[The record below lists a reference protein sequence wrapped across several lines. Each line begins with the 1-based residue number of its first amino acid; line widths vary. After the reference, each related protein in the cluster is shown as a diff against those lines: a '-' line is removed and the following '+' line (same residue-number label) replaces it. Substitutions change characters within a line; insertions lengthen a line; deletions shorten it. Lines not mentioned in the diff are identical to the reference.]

1 MPKIL
6 KKTQYSILSQH
17 PDGLVTLFF
26 TELWERFSYYGM
38 RAILVL
44 YLVSEVD
51 SKNPGLGWSN
61 SEAISLY
68 GWYTALVYIACIP
81 GGIIADK
88 FLTSSKAVLIG
99 GSLLC
104 LGHLSLAIQ
113 DYLFFYLGL
122 ILIIVGVGLLK
133 PSISTL
139 VGSLYHQNDVS
150 RDQGF
155 TIFYIG
161 INIGAF
167 LASLLVGYVGEVLG
181 WHYGFSLAGIGM
193 ILGQTFFYFG
203 RNKFKNSN
211 PQEKKISNLQKKLDR
226 IEIDR
231 IKLIVISSF
240 ILIIFWAS
248 FEQAGG
254 LMNIFAF
261 QKTDRFLGLINF
273 EIPASWF
280 QSINPLMIIFLGFY
294 VSLFWLFLENKKIVN
309 SSIVK
314 IAVGIIIMG
323 LGFIFMFFA
332 ALEYEVYGMSSM
344 YWLLL
349 AYLFHTLGELCASPV
364 ILSYITKLSPKRLVS
379 SIMGI
384 YFAAI
389 GVGNKLAG
397 SIGQYSEKL
406 GEKLIFLGITSVCI
420 SVGLIVILFNKRLS
434 KMSHGIDN

>member
-1 MPKIL
+1 MPLSTLLKDKKIL
-6 KKTQYSILSQH
+6 SNH

-44 YLVSEVD
+44 YLVSETN
-51 SKNPGLGWSN
+51 SSNPGLGWTN

-68 GWYTALVYIACIP
+68 GWYTALVYLSCIP

-88 FLTSSKAVLIG
+88 YLSSQKAVIWG
-99 GSLLC
+99 GVLLC
-104 LGHLSLAIQ
+104 FGHLSLAIQ
-113 DYLFFYLGL
+113 NLSFFYGGL
-122 ILIIVGVGLLK
+122 LLIIVGVGLLK

-139 VGSLYHQNDVS
+139 VGSLYSANDIK

-167 LASLLVGYVGEVLG
+167 LASLIVGYVGEVFG

-193 ILGQTFFYFG
+193 IIGQIFFLFG
-203 RNKFKNSN
+203 RKKFNNVK
-211 PQEKKISNLQKKLDR
+211 KKILVSHKNLNN

-231 IKLIVISSF
+231 LKLIALASF
-240 ILIIFWAS
+240 ILIVFWAS

-254 LMNIFAF
+254 LMNIFAY
-261 QKTDRFLGLINF
+261 QKTDRLIDIIDF
-273 EIPASWF
+273 QVPASWF
-280 QSINPLMIIFLGFY
+280 QSINPLMIMILGFY
-294 VSLFWLFLENKKIVN
+294 VSTFWYFLEKKRIVN
-309 SSIVK
+309 SSIFK
-314 IAVGIIIMG
+314 IAIGIIIMG

-332 ALEYEVYGMSSM
+332 SLQFEIDGKSSM
-344 YWLLL
+344 YWLVL

-364 ILSYITKLSPKRLVS
+364 ILSYITKLSPQRLVS
-379 SIMGI
+379 SVMGI

-389 GVGNKLAG
+389 GIGNKIAG
-397 SIGQYSEKL
+397 LIGQYSEKL
-406 GEKLIFLGITSVCI
+406 GEQYIFLGITMICA
-420 SVGLIVILFNKRLS
+420 SVGIIVILFNKKLS
-434 KMSHGIDN
+434 KLSHGIDN

>member
-6 KKTQYSILSQH
+6 KKNQYSILSQH

-211 PQEKKISNLQKKLDR
+211 PQEKKISNLQKKLNK

-261 QKTDRFLGLINF
+261 QKTDRFLSLINF